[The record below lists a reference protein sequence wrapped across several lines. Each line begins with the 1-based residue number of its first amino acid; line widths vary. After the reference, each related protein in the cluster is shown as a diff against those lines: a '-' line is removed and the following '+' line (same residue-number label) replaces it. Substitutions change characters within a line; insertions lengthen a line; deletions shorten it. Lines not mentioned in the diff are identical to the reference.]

1 MSFVAISWFG
11 PPRSEHEAKFHFL
24 LSIDFTDLWLSL
36 VFPPSLHNLFCKKR
50 TCSRIFHRPYSSV
63 AFTLRQWWWRGVR
76 GGAAESL
83 KQLQVFDAPECSS
96 WLPFFCCRK
105 RRKRKQRS
113 DFAAACYPRRYSVLS
128 AAFVVILDRLFEA
141 WFRGGTT
148 SWMLQIQRET
158 VVISNSK
165 QTGGMWY
172 WTLHMHIKSHSCAY
186 IIHTH
191 CLALSIGPII
201 LQKSYYLNIQITML
215 YLLHVS
221 SRRFRYYYIY
231 IYIYKYI
238 WIEYYLIS

>member
-1 MSFVAISWFG
+1 MIILSFPAISSQF
-11 PPRSEHEAKFHFL
+11 
-24 LSIDFTDLWLSL
+24 
-36 VFPPSLHNLFCKKR
+36 VCKKR
-50 TCSRIFHRPYSSV
+50 TCSRVFHRPYSSV

-83 KQLQVFDAPECSS
+83 KQLQVFDAPQYSS
-96 WLPFFCCRK
+96 WVPVFCCRK

-141 WFRGGTT
+141 WFRGEQLLGCC
-148 SWMLQIQRET
+148 RFR
-158 VVISNSK
+158 VICNSK

-201 LQKSYYLNIQITML
+201 LQK
-215 YLLHVS
+215 
-221 SRRFRYYYIY
+221 
-231 IYIYKYI
+231 
-238 WIEYYLIS
+238 